1 MDSIIY
7 SPFCNAS
14 LLAGLLFLFMGFMI
28 RKYPPRSMKTWY
40 GYRTFSSTI
49 NKDTWHEANQYAAYL
64 SRCMAYILIPFGLL
78 MALIF
83 KTQTDVFL
91 YLTITPVIFCALLLT
106 GLTEWH
112 LLQKFDEDGNKRSGK
127 PGKRST
133 PSA

>member
-49 NKDTWHEANQYAAYL
+49 NKDTWYEANQYAAYL
-64 SRCMAYILIPFGLL
+64 SRCMAYVLIPFGLL

-112 LLQKFDEDGNKRSGK
+112 LLQEFDEDGNKRSK
-127 PGKRST
+127 PGKKST